1 MHRAQFRSELVP
13 NFFSSFRELTLLF
26 FAQFQVSLVNQDD
39 ALFRQLLALNTTI
52 HQLRSQ
58 SMQSGGN
65 FTGDRLR
72 GHLSPAPST
81 NSLTSLTSMSDGE
94 DDGSNDANETGIYA
108 AGAGLNQEA
117 PAGLTAAVSQALT
130 RKRVSYPP
138 RSRNRSGSQ
147 LSRYSFNSSSSTSS
161 AASSASSSAVGSPT
175 WSSGDKSGAK
185 PARTPRSPHSS
196 FYSRATSSKQHHSRL
211 AITQKLQQRAP
222 SSASAGA
229 SDLLM
234 VLHKRQGS
242 YDSGCQVS
250 EPSDAEVFV

>member
-1 MHRAQFRSELVP
+1 MQRSE
-13 NFFSSFRELTLLF
+13 
-26 FAQFQVSLVNQDD
+26 
-39 ALFRQLLALNTTI
+39 
-52 HQLRSQ
+52 
-58 SMQSGGN
+58 N

-81 NSLTSLTSMSDGE
+81 SSLTSLTSMSDGE
-94 DDGSNDANETGIYA
+94 DGGSNDAAETGIYA
-108 AGAGLNQEA
+108 GESRLNQEA
-117 PAGLTAAVSQALT
+117 PAVALSSAVSQALT

-196 FYSRATSSKQHHSRL
+196 FYSRASSKQHHSRL
-211 AITQKLQQRAP
+211 AITQKLQQRSP